1 MGWSGPG
8 AVIDNRPASERE
20 AEAQLRRKV
29 EAERAEQRLW
39 RDANGLAR
47 TTNMATML
55 GHPVP
60 PHVDGRYMPRWDI
73 FGTAIAMYRTFGNV
87 DDPYAECYYLLALQ
101 AKRAAASARAT
112 TAALVPS
119 ASPTTAA
126 ASNPLDAV
134 AMLTSLAADVAKAAR
149 KTDQAASSD
158 RTAAGGSRAGSGKSA
173 AAAPVAIPA
182 GVDTVDA
189 AVVSAVT
196 QALPP
201 TALKRSTRMQERETR

>member
-1 MGWSGPG
+1 MRS
-8 AVIDNRPASERE
+8 
-20 AEAQLRRKV
+20 KV
-29 EAERAEQRLW
+29 EADRAEQRLW
-39 RDANGLAR
+39 RNASGLAR

-55 GHPVP
+55 GHEVP
-60 PHVDGRYMPRWDI
+60 PHVGGKYMPRWDI

-101 AKRAAASARAT
+101 AKRAAAKARAD
-112 TAALVPS
+112 TATLAPA
-119 ASPTTAA
+119 ASPATAGS
-126 ASNPLDAV
+126 SNALDAV
-134 AMLTSLAADVAKAAR
+134 AMLTNLAADAAKAAR
-149 KTDQAASSD
+149 KVDESSHASTSRVGSSAARPTPGSAAS
-158 RTAAGGSRAGSGKSA
+158 RPTAT
-173 AAAPVAIPA
+173 VAVPA